1 MKLTVRKQDLQA
13 ELALCQGVVEPKA
26 TMPVLSHVLLRAGK
40 SGLELLGTD
49 LDIGLETACAADVTE
64 PGALALPA
72 KVLHDIVRALDCE
85 TVALE
90 SDSRA
95 ATGETGWVRVEGGS
109 FKGRVAGLTADQY
122 PKQPSFPD
130 TKAPLS
136 IPLTVLQQ
144 MIGRTVFSVTAENTR
159 FSINGALMKAGAD
172 GLTLVATDGHRLAH
186 VNRQVDAQAELHAL
200 VPRKALLEINR
211 LRAADENDEAKV
223 AVDGTYAFF
232 QVGKRLLFSRTL
244 DGTFPSY
251 DKVIPTGSPTTVRV
265 SRRALLDAINRVAL
279 LTTDS
284 VKLVVLDFADGVATI
299 STGGAPSTAVLGEAS
314 ETLATEQEGGPVK
327 IGLNHEYV
335 RQFLGVVDTDQV
347 ELKLRDSTTQA
358 LFQPAGAPGYQYVV
372 MPMRLS

>member
-95 ATGETGWVRVEGGS
+95 AAGDTGWVRVEGGS

-122 PKQPSFPD
+122 PKQPGFPD
-130 TKAPLS
+130 KAPLT

-144 MIGRTVFSVTAENTR
+144 MIGRTVFAVTAENTR
-159 FSINGALMKAGAD
+159 FSINGALMKAGED

-186 VNRQVDAQAELHAL
+186 ANRQVDAQAGLQAL

-211 LRAADENDEAKV
+211 LRAADENDEVKV

-232 QVGKRLLFSRTL
+232 RIGKRLLFSRTL
-244 DGTFPSY
+244 EGTFPSY
-251 DKVIPTGSPTTVRV
+251 DKVIPVGSPTTVRV

-284 VKLVVLDFADGVATI
+284 VKLVVLDFADGIATI
-299 STGGAPSTAVLGEAS
+299 STGGAPSTTVLGEAS

-335 RQFLGVVDTDQV
+335 RQFLSVVDTEQV

-358 LFQPAGAPGYQYVV
+358 LFGPAGATGYQYVV

>member
-95 ATGETGWVRVEGGS
+95 AAGDTGWVRVEGGS

-122 PKQPSFPD
+122 PKQPGFPD
-130 TKAPLS
+130 KAPLS

-144 MIGRTVFSVTAENTR
+144 MIGRTVFAVTAENTR
-159 FSINGALMKAGAD
+159 FSINGALMKAGED

-186 VNRQVDAQAELHAL
+186 ANRQVDAQTGLQAL

-211 LRAADENDEAKV
+211 LRAADENDEVKV

-232 QVGKRLLFSRTL
+232 RIGKRLLFSRTL
-244 DGTFPSY
+244 EGTFPSY
-251 DKVIPTGSPTTVRV
+251 DKVIPVGSPTTVRV

-284 VKLVVLDFADGVATI
+284 VKLVVLDFADGIATI
-299 STGGAPSTAVLGEAS
+299 STGGAPSTTVLGEAS

-335 RQFLGVVDTDQV
+335 RQFLSVVDTEQV

-358 LFQPAGAPGYQYVV
+358 LFGPAGATGYQYVV